1 MNQRP
6 NIVLILADDMGYGDL
21 SCLND
26 ESGIDTPHMDRLASE
41 GMTFT
46 DAHASSSVCTPSRYG
61 ILTGRYAWRGRLQRW
76 VLGPLEEPL
85 IEEDV
90 QTLPGFLSDQGYHT
104 ACNGKWHLGMDWPFR
119 RPCKVLA
126 SSMTIV
132 SKSQKVCLACRA
144 MSLAIWSLRFCPMLN

>member
-1 MNQRP
+1 MTERP

-26 ESGIDTPHMDRLASE
+26 ASGIDTPHMDRLAAE
-41 GMTFT
+41 GMAFT

-76 VLGPLEEPL
+76 VLGPLEAPL

-90 QTLPGFLSDQGYHT
+90 LDAARFSARPGLSHSLHRQVAPGHGLALSDPAHD
-104 ACNGKWHLGMDWPFR
+104 C
-119 RPCKVLA
+119 
-126 SSMTIV
+126 
-132 SKSQKVCLACRA
+132 
-144 MSLAIWSLRFCPMLN
+144 